1 LSGIDNI
8 IEKITA
14 QAQSEIDEILAN
26 ANAEAEA
33 ILKDAKTQAEAL
45 SLKLSAEAEKTAQN
59 EKSRIISMADSQSR
73 KLRLSDKQALID
85 ECFALAQKKLTEMPK
100 DEYIALLC
108 DMILS
113 QVTSGKEEIML
124 GASDKEKIGADLIAK
139 VNKSRDGLS
148 LTLSEKALIKNGG
161 FIIKDG
167 DIEYNNTFET
177 LLASYK
183 EQLVTEVASCLFK

>member
-1 LSGIDNI
+1 MSGIDNI